1 MTSTMDTGRPWL
13 VGVVSSPEAVA
24 RFAKTELSTRV
35 IDLLEVRVD
44 LFDTPTLDACADA
57 CARVEATGTPVLVT
71 IRHAEEGGRWARPDA
86 DRLPLFL
93 KALDVAS
100 WVDVEGESIIGR
112 DVVATAHARG
122 RRAIVSHHDFKRTP
136 SLDDLDRVVAEA
148 LAAGADI
155 AKVATLVASDADRDV
170 LFQLLARHA
179 GRVCVIGMGDP
190 SSRLRTEL
198 PARGSRLAY
207 AYVDAP
213 TAPGQLSVADMDA
226 RLRAASPAYAARRAP
241 GVTA

>member
-1 MTSTMDTGRPWL
+1 
-13 VGVVSSPEAVA
+13 VA
-24 RFAKTELSTRV
+24 RFAESEPAKRV

-44 LFDTPTLDACADA
+44 LFDTPVLDACADA

-71 IRHAEEGGRWARPDA
+71 IRHAEEGGRWARPDS
-86 DRLPLFL
+86 DRLPLFRQ
-93 KALDVAS
+93 ALDVAS
-100 WVDVEGESIIGR
+100 WVDVEGESVIARDII
-112 DVVATAHARG
+112 AAAHARG
-122 RRAIVSHHDFKRTP
+122 RRAIVSHHDFKKTP
-136 SLDDLDRVVAEA
+136 PLSDLDRVVAEA

-155 AKVATLVASDADRDV
+155 AKVATLVVSDADRDA

-179 GRVCVIGMGDP
+179 GRVGVIGMGDQ

-213 TAPGQLSVADMDA
+213 TAPGQLSVVEMDA
-226 RLRAASPAYAARRAP
+226 SLRAASPAYAARGAP